1 MKTVKLCG
9 SLLIAAALFSS
20 CTEQS
25 DVRMHTSVNA
35 DGTCT
40 RIVSYSKIMSQK
52 MRDSLWTDSSQRRA
66 LPVPECL
73 EISGSTYSY
82 TQVGNGDTV
91 TSVLTHDYNTVA
103 EMSEDMPLQ
112 LNGAQLKA
120 TSSFTKQFRW
130 FYTDYTF
137 TEVFSSVGDIFTHPI
152 TDYVDDDVASFW
164 FTGQPDILQGL
175 SGAEIAEKIDPIER
189 SVTNWL
195 NDNIFQLNFD
205 FIANHYDSV
214 INPPVSREQ
223 FVAQRDSFRDFVMKS
238 DEVLKSG
245 DIMSVDEIKVFKDF
259 FHSDA
264 YAFFFDKTPS
274 GKALVKENLKI
285 WSALELSVPYT
296 LTMPGKITSAG
307 TGVCQNDTV
316 FYPLTGE
323 RLIPHD
329 YTISATSRVNHVWA
343 YIVTVI
349 AFLLA
354 SVYVLYRR
362 S

>member
-1 MKTVKLCG
+1 MKTVKLGG
-9 SLLIAAALFSS
+9 SLLMAAALFSS
-20 CTEQS
+20 CIEQS
-25 DVRMHTSVNA
+25 DVEMHTTIHP

-40 RIVSYSKIMSQK
+40 RIVSYSDVMSQE
-52 MRDSLWTDSSQRRA
+52 MRDTLWTDSSQRRA
-66 LPVPECL
+66 QPVPECL
-73 EISGSTYSY
+73 EISGFTYSY

-112 LNGAQLKA
+112 LNGVQLKA

-137 TEVFSSVGDIFTHPI
+137 TEVFSSVGDVFSHPI
-152 TDYVDDDVASFW
+152 TDYLEDDVASFW
-164 FTGQPDILQGL
+164 FTGQPEMLQGL
-175 SGAEIAEKIDPIER
+175 SGAELAEQLNPIE
-189 SVTNWL
+189 SAVTNWL

-214 INPPVSREQ
+214 INPPISREQ
-223 FVAQRDSFRDFVMKS
+223 FIAQRGSFKDY
-238 DEVLKSG
+238 VLKFG
-245 DIMSVDEIKVFKDF
+245 DIMDVDHKKVFKDF

-264 YAFFFDKTPS
+264 YGFFFDETPS
-274 GKALVKENLKI
+274 GKALVRENGKL
-285 WSALELSVPYT
+285 WSVLDLSVPYT
-296 LTMPGKITSAG
+296 LTMPGKITDAG
-307 TGVCQNDTV
+307 IGVCQNDTV

-343 YIVTVI
+343 YIVTV
-349 AFLLA
+349 LLVVLV
-354 SVYVLYRR
+354 SVCVLYKR